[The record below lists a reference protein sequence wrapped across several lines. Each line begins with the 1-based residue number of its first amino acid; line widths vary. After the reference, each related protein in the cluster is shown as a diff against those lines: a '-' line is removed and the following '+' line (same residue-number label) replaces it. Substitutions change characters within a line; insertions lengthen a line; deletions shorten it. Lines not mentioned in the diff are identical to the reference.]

1 MNAIVTNGD
10 VVVDGKSLTPRE
22 AILLAMQ
29 YPRGS
34 AVSRGLT
41 LAATIAQAQRDQIL
55 AILANA
61 GERMSRE
68 ERSKLN

>member
-29 YPRGS
+29 FPRGS
-34 AVSRGLT
+34 QISRGLT

-55 AILANA
+55 FVLASA
-61 GERMSRE
+61 GERMARK